1 MINCREI
8 GRYEEGIYMMKFNEI
23 FTMRESSA

>member
-8 GRYEEGIYMMKFNEI
+8 
-23 FTMRESSA
+23 